1 MKIAVLGAGHMG
13 AWFIRE
19 FSKNH
24 EVAVY
29 DIDKEKAEQLKCA
42 GVLANLS
49 GLRSFR
55 PQLLLNAVTL
65 KHTVAVFEESA
76 PYLPEDCLISDIASI
91 KGSIPAYYNRH
102 PFPFVS
108 LHPMFGPHFADLN
121 RLRNENAIIISESGA
136 EGKAFF
142 TRFFKS
148 YHLRLVEH
156 TFARHDELMA
166 ESLALPFSTSIAFAA
181 SLAADTV
188 PGTTYVRQKSMAGKV
203 LQEDDSLL
211 CEVLF
216 NPAARQ
222 VLDRLTESC
231 QALKKLIENRDYT
244 AAGNLFSQLRN
255 KLDR

>member
-1 MKIAVLGAGHMG
+1 MKIAVLGTGYMG

-29 DIDKEKAEQLKCA
+29 DIDKKKAEQLKCA

-49 GLRSFR
+49 DLQSFR

-65 KHTVAVFEESA
+65 KNTIAAFEESA

-91 KGSIPAYYNRH
+91 KGKIPVFYNRH

-108 LHPMFGPHFADLN
+108 VHPMFGPHFANLD
-121 RLRNENAIIISESGA
+121 RLKNENAIIISESDA
-136 EGKAFF
+136 EGKEFF
-142 TRFFKS
+142 TRFFNT
-148 YHLRLVEH
+148 YHVRLYEH
-156 TFARHDELMA
+156 SFVRHDELMA

-181 SLAADTV
+181 SRSDYTV
-188 PGTTYVRQKSMAGKV
+188 PGTTYARQKSMAHK
-203 LQEDDSLL
+203 LLKEDDSLL

-216 NPAARQ
+216 NPAALL
-222 VLDRLTESC
+222 VLDRVTKSYET
-231 QALKKLIENRDYT
+231 LKTLIENRDYS
-244 AAGNLFSQLRN
+244 AAGKLFSELR
-255 KLDR
+255 KSLER